1 MVQCAPMRVFL
12 LGVGATGSLLVPL
25 LSRQGHQVSCGDRD
39 PERARHFLG
48 TQAPV
53 PIKHVNARNL
63 WSIVRAAK
71 GHHLIV
77 NVCPAQFNTTVLRA
91 ALRLRCHYLD
101 TASHLT
107 RDPFK
112 AEQLRFDDDFRRK
125 RRVALFD
132 AGVAPGLTN
141 LLVARGAEQLD
152 RVETVQVRLYEHT
165 ESEDP
170 FSQWSPD
177 ESFSAAVA
185 RPRVYREGHFRFGQ
199 RFGERELFRFAPPI
213 GSVGVVLAAQDE
225 VCTLPHVIR
234 MNDMDVKIGG
244 SDIERLRRWY
254 RQGKLRKSRGPVAAR
269 FPKTPPPRVVATL
282 IRRGELRNARFAM
295 AVLVRGIKQDRP
307 TVIRWDASFPSLHQL
322 RERGT
327 PSSPIPWASA
337 HLVALFVKHL
347 PREHIGVHPP
357 ESLPAAVRQAV
368 LAGVRAYGIH
378 IVRRITRFK
387 PAEEDSSELLEV
399 F

>member
-1 MVQCAPMRVFL
+1 MRVFL

-25 LSRQGHQVSCGDRD
+25 LGRQGHQVSCGDRD

-48 TQAPV
+48 TRVPV
-53 PIKHVNARNL
+53 PIKQVNARNF
-63 WSIVRAAK
+63 WSIVRTAR

-77 NVCPAQFNTTVLRA
+77 NACPAACNTTVLRA

-112 AEQLRFDDDFRRK
+112 AEQFRFDDHFRRK

-141 LLVARGAEQLD
+141 LLVARSAELLD
-152 RVETVQVRLYEHT
+152 RVETVRVRLYEHT
-165 ESEDP
+165 ESEDA
-170 FSQWSPD
+170 FSQWSAD

-185 RPRVYREGHFRFGQ
+185 RPCVYRQGRFRFGR
-199 RFGERELFRFAPPI
+199 RFGERELFRFPPPI

-225 VCTLPHVIR
+225 VCTLPRVIS
-234 MNDMDVKIGG
+234 MDDMDVKIGG
-244 SDIERLRRWY
+244 GDFERLRRWY
-254 RQGKLRKSRGPVAAR
+254 RQGKLRKSQGPVAAR
-269 FPKTPPPRVVATL
+269 FPKTPPPRMVTKL
-282 IRRGELRNARFAM
+282 IRRGELRNARFAL

-307 TVIRWDASFPSLHQL
+307 TMIRWDVSFPSLYQL
-322 RERGT
+322 RGQGM
-327 PSSPIPWASA
+327 PSSPIPWATA

-347 PREHIGVHPP
+347 PREHIGAHPP

-368 LAGVRAYGIH
+368 LAGVRAHGIR
-378 IVRRITRFK
+378 IARRITRLK
-387 PAEEDSSELLEV
+387 PVDEDIYQAV
-399 F
+399 